1 MVDDDVTD
9 GCLGTLFSILI
20 EGIVL
25 GTGYAILAL
34 FTRERGGLHE
44 VLAYVVGLLVW
55 AGLGFVA
62 YLISS

>member
-1 MVDDDVTD
+1 MFDHDDAD
-9 GCLGTLFSILI
+9 GCLGTLVSILI

-44 VLAYVVGLLVW
+44 VLAYVVGVLVW
-55 AGLGFVA
+55 AVLGFVA
-62 YLISS
+62 YLIST